1 MRLIILNIQ
10 TNLTH
15 YPTLNLVITVKN
27 EWVRIQTDFFI
38 KNILCFGISFLSDFR
53 KRIRRFHLWNGSFLS
68 LLDFLQRFCRSFIV
82 FGVFKFVDVVS
93 VVVVVDVVF
102 VVVESVDRLLR
113 VSATRLV
120 SVQRR
125 AAVRM
130 SVEMD
135 VRALNLELR
144 FKIIVFDENNWTWK

>member
-1 MRLIILNIQ
+1 
-10 TNLTH
+10 
-15 YPTLNLVITVKN
+15 
-27 EWVRIQTDFFI
+27 
-38 KNILCFGISFLSDFR
+38 
-53 KRIRRFHLWNGSFLS
+53 

-144 FKIIVFDENNWTWK
+144 FKIIVFDENNWT